1 MCYHNL
7 RLFIITPESSE
18 WERNLRSFF
27 RTRIKLLGLARENWE
42 DKKRRREKRFS
53 FCKPHFVKASFGF
66 NFFHRFPFNF
76 QSYLIYFPSQHL
88 KTRAKRFSSSAFRL
102 VSTSFLYL
110 CLCKWK
116 PLPAQG
122 GCRYLRLRL
131 FIEQKCK
138 WKYLKK
144 RHCQTSR
151 DGYNVIFHPLPHL
164 CLSLPHTY
172 HAPSFFCL
180 FIMILQLYLNN
191 IIDFFHFS
199 FGVMFLFPPT
209 SFAIYTFL
217 RERKRWS
224 GEREE
229 EEKFSAFSC
238 HRRNFCIR
246 IMDIY
251 IA

>member
-66 NFFHRFPFNF
+66 NFFHGFPFNF
-76 QSYLIYFPSQHL
+76 QSYLIYFSSQHL

-138 WKYLKK
+138 WKYLKNDIA
-144 RHCQTSR
+144 RHQGMDTM
-151 DGYNVIFHPLPHL
+151 
-164 CLSLPHTY
+164 LSSTHSPISVSLSHT
-172 HAPSFFCL
+172 L
-180 FIMILQLYLNN
+180 IMLL
-191 IIDFFHFS
+191 HFS
-199 FGVMFLFPPT
+199 AC
-209 SFAIYTFL
+209 S
-217 RERKRWS
+217 
-224 GEREE
+224 
-229 EEKFSAFSC
+229 
-238 HRRNFCIR
+238 
-246 IMDIY
+246 
-251 IA
+251 